1 MKKIQLKIK
10 SLKEKVVVDL
20 EIKEIHQWKRKVKI
34 ERPAWILVM
43 EKKKSQRI
51 RSISLAENEVDPK
64 IENAVLLGTEREAN
78 LETESGTSP
87 GIEVV
92 PVIENVVSLEIGNVV
107 NLQIE
112 KEINPKIEK
121 GVGPEIENVVGL
133 ETENEAGL
141 EIENQVNLE
150 VVNVANQQK
159 RGGVR
164 LGTENVA
171 DLVTERGEASRE
183 IDDDLRKEREE
194 ADPEIKKI
202 IDLKKERRKSEL
214 LN

>member
-43 EKKKSQRI
+43 KKKKSQRI
-51 RSISLAENEVDPK
+51 RSISLAESEVDPK